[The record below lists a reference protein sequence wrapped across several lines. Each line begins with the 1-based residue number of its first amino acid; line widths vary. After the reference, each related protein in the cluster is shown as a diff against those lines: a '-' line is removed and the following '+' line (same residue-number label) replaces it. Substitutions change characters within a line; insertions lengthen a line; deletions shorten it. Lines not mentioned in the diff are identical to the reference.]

1 MSNDYAEKLILK
13 INDLAVIKTA
23 IRANLYMSYLARNY
37 KSPPSKDKTDD
48 FRHLIDAS
56 LCSYFVTD
64 EKKLKKTCGLYNS
77 RIKNYDI

>member
-1 MSNDYAEKLILK
+1 
-13 INDLAVIKTA
+13 
-23 IRANLYMSYLARNY
+23 MSYLARNY

-64 EKKLKKTCGLYNS
+64 EKKLKKHADYIIPELKIMTFDELIELRN
-77 RIKNYDI
+77 